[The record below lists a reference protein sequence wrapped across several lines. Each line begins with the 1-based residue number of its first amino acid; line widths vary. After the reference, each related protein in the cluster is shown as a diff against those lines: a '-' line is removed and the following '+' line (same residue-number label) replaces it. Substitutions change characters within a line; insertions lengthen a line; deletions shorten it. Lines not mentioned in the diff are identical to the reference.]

1 MNFWC
6 FIEKKRRF
14 SKLLIGIEF
23 IQQKLLFLNSLK
35 YNIIIFKHVH
45 VCTYDDVGI
54 LTNIQVIVLLL
65 SLFIIT
71 ENKVCVVVWGWGLGG
86 GGWGSIVVYTV
97 IIISLCPSHFWV
109 GPSTFIHI
117 KVAYNMRTS
126 YDLDQ
131 NLFWPRWRSHHHQQ
145 QNGLI
150 KVFWAAVSLIQ
161 L

>member
-1 MNFWC
+1 MFYRK
-6 FIEKKRRF
+6 KKRRF

-35 YNIIIFKHVH
+35 YNITIFKH

-86 GGWGSIVVYTV
+86 GGFNSGIYSNYHILMSIPLL
-97 IIISLCPSHFWV
+97 SRAL
-109 GPSTFIHI
+109 
-117 KVAYNMRTS
+117 
-126 YDLDQ
+126 
-131 NLFWPRWRSHHHQQ
+131 NLHTH
-145 QNGLI
+145 
-150 KVFWAAVSLIQ
+150 
-161 L
+161 